1 MSIARAET
9 TAAGAFT
16 GEQFERWPEADQRGY
31 VSTQLVMA
39 STIAARIKPP
49 LSDCIADAFFASGGM
64 TDEGF
69 VSITGRIAEFDSYHP
84 SSVIL
89 VVIESECG
97 AFN

>member
-1 MSIARAET
+1 
-9 TAAGAFT
+9 
-16 GEQFERWPEADQRGY
+16 
-31 VSTQLVMA
+31 MA

-49 LSDCIADAFFASGGM
+49 LSDCIADAFFAEVGM

-69 VSITGRIAEFDSYHP
+69 ESITDRIAEFDSYHP

-97 AFN
+97 TFN